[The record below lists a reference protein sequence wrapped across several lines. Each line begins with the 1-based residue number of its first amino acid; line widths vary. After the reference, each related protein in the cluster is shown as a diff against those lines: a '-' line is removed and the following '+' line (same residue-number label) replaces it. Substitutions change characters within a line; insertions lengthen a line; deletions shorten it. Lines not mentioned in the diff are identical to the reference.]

1 MYYRSEGRSAC
12 ADVIPY
18 YEDGTFYLFYL
29 RDLREP
35 ERLGEGCP
43 WCLLT
48 TKDFVNYTEHGE
60 VLPRGPEDAQD
71 RWVFTGSCIKVNDE
85 YYIFYTGHNHHL
97 VPQGKPMQKLL
108 LAKSKDLLHWEKD
121 PTFVMEAPAWLE
133 MHDYRD
139 PYVYFDEKHREYR
152 MLITGRLNT
161 EAPEN
166 TKGMTLLLTSQD
178 LYHWELCRE
187 PFYAPGAYY
196 THECPDFFKM
206 GDWWYLL
213 FSESDKCGTTYRMA
227 KDPDGPWIT
236 PKVNTFD
243 AHAFYAAKTASDG
256 NRRMIFGWNCTKEG
270 DRDDGAWQW
279 GGTIIPHEIIQDED
293 GTLYV
298 KCPQE
303 IQDAYAEPVALTDGK
318 QWNQITT
325 LPNGYIVG
333 HNGGKSIKLLGDMPA
348 NCLFETDFTVSDDV
362 GEFGIILRSDSLV
375 NRHYAVKFEPRYNRV
390 AMDKIPRKDP
400 NVPVQADTERYC
412 PMIPGQKNKLRLIA
426 EGSVLAV
433 YVNDRIAM
441 SARMYDY
448 PEGQIGLYAHNTTVT
463 FENIQLYR

>member
-1 MYYRSEGRSAC
+1 
-12 ADVIPY
+12 
-18 YEDGTFYLFYL
+18 
-29 RDLREP
+29 
-35 ERLGEGCP
+35 
-43 WCLLT
+43 
-48 TKDFVNYTEHGE
+48 
-60 VLPRGPEDAQD
+60 
-71 RWVFTGSCIKVNDE
+71 
-85 YYIFYTGHNHHL
+85 
-97 VPQGKPMQKLL
+97 
-108 LAKSKDLLHWEKD
+108 
-121 PTFVMEAPAWLE
+121 
-133 MHDYRD
+133 
-139 PYVYFDEKHREYR
+139 
-152 MLITGRLNT
+152 
-161 EAPEN
+161 
-166 TKGMTLLLTSQD
+166 
-178 LYHWELCRE
+178 
-187 PFYAPGAYY
+187 
-196 THECPDFFKM
+196 M

-256 NRRMIFGWNCTKEG
+256 NRRMIFGWYCTKEG
-270 DRDDGAWQW
+270 DRDDGEWQW